1 MAVDLIAEDIGVRAA
16 GNLDDLLQQLPGHQC
31 PGGIVGIVDADHLR
45 VRRHQCT
52 KLVQI
57 GQIAVFLP
65 QIHDGHI
72 GADGCRNRVKLL
84 VGGHDAHY
92 AVPGGDQGAENVVIG
107 TGGAVGQ
114 HDLIG
119 TERAVELADSLM
131 QSGTAVNISIG

>member
-1 MAVDLIAEDIGVRAA
+1 MDKEMLIRDIFAREILDSRGNPTVRQMAVDLIAEDIDVRAA
-16 GNLDDLLQQLPGHQC
+16 GNLNDLLQQLPGHQC

-92 AVPGGDQGAENVVIG
+92 IAGKTPFLQ
-107 TGGAVGQ
+107 
-114 HDLIG
+114 DLPLIYFQ
-119 TERAVELADSLM
+119 TVYKP
-131 QSGTAVNISIG
+131 T

>member
-1 MAVDLIAEDIGVRAA
+1 MA
-16 GNLDDLLQQLPGHQC
+16 
-31 PGGIVGIVDADHLR
+31 
-45 VRRHQCT
+45 T
-52 KLVQI
+52 S
-57 GQIAVFLP
+57 
-65 QIHDGHI
+65 
-72 GADGCRNRVKLL
+72 VKLL

-119 TERAVELADSLM
+119 TECAVELADSLM